1 MRRNTTIIVI
11 LSLLFSAIIGC
22 TSVYEEPVDS
32 YKSSSVHDDFPIPN
46 SATLLQTITETGNPN
61 IDNGAKYEVKGI
73 GGEQGLSL
81 PTRYFEEIQASGWDE
96 LEDKRAGHF
105 HYFEKDAK
113 VIALEIR
120 ENSIGVYEMVENAK
134 F

>member
-1 MRRNTTIIVI
+1 MRKNTIVI
-11 LSLLFSAIIGC
+11 VMLTLFFMAIIGC
-22 TSVYEEPVDS
+22 TPVYEEPVDS

-46 SATLLQTITETGNPN
+46 SAVLTKTITETENPN

-81 PTRYFEEIQASGWDE
+81 PTRYFAEIQASGWDE

>member
-1 MRRNTTIIVI
+1 MRKNTIII
-11 LSLLFSAIIGC
+11 GMLSLFFVALIGC
-22 TSVYEEPVDS
+22 TSVYKEPVDG

-46 SATLLQTITETGNPN
+46 SAVLTTTVTETENPN

-81 PTRYFEEIQASGWDE
+81 PTRYFQEIQASGWAE
-96 LEDKRAGHF
+96 LEDKRMGHLHF
-105 HYFEKDAK
+105 FEKDDK
-113 VIALEIR
+113 VVALEIR
-120 ENSIGVYEMVENAK
+120 ENSIEVYEMVEDAK